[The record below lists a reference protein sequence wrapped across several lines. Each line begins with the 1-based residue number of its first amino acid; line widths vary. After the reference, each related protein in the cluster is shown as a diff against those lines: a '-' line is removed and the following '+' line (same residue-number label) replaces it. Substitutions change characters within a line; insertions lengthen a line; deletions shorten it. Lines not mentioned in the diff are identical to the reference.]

1 MGATRGLSKKKMLEM
16 GLEFMETNPG
26 VRLTGAKLR
35 EATGLSQSVVNYH
48 FGSIKKYREAL
59 GMDNT
64 DYKVGAV
71 APDMILQQAEDRS
84 IKTEYRRLAKRAAVE
99 DRFLRNLRAAYLHMP
114 EMPKVPAVKRPKP
127 TDAGSEDALLL
138 LSDMHFGEVVS
149 EAETGGLGHYD
160 VETFVYRLEYMAEK
174 IHNLIRAHQPH
185 VQKLNIAALGDS
197 ISGMIHE
204 ELAETNDGN
213 SVDMMLG
220 CAHLLAQF
228 LLDMLQTFD
237 EIESW
242 WITGNHGRTGKRYR
256 FKERYLNWDYVLAQH
271 VRALLRTEKR
281 IKFNIPRSFWTI
293 MHIREQK
300 LLIIHGDQIR
310 GSGGMPFYGMQRA
323 VGELMTLLRGRGGF
337 DAIILGHFHN
347 VGMLDRSDVELIV
360 NGSMKGPDEF
370 SIGALFQGSKPKQLF
385 MGVHPKIGLSF
396 RYPMVLSGAPDSGPH
411 RYVWDR
417 EYPEES
423 LEAIDKKLGG

>member
-1 MGATRGLSKKKMLEM
+1 MGAVRGLNKKKLIEM
-16 GLEFMETNPG
+16 GQEFIEKNPG
-26 VRLTGAKLR
+26 VRFTGSKLH
-35 EATGLSQSVVNYH
+35 EATGISPSIINFH

-59 GMDNT
+59 GLEEV
-64 DYKVGAV
+64 DYRVGTV
-71 APDMILQQAEDRS
+71 SPDVVLERAEVQAL
-84 IKTEYRRLAKRAAVE
+84 KTENRRLGKRAAVE
-99 DRFLRNLRAAYLHMP
+99 DRFIRNLQRAYPMLP
-114 EMPKVPAVKRPKP
+114 KLPKVPKVARSKP
-127 TDAGSEDALLL
+127 SDAGSEDALLL

-149 EAETGGLGHYD
+149 EPETGGLGHYD
-160 VETFVYRLEYMAEK
+160 VDTFVYRLEYMAEK
-174 IHNLIRAHQPH
+174 IHKLVQAHQPH
-185 VQKLNIAALGDS
+185 ITKLNIAALGDS

-228 LLDMLQTFD
+228 MLDMLQTFD

-293 MHIREQK
+293 MHIRNQR

-323 VGELMTLLRGRGGF
+323 LGELTVLLRSRGGF

-347 VGMLDRSDVELIV
+347 VGMVDRSDVELIV

-396 RYPMVLSGAPDSGPH
+396 RYPIVLAGAPRSGPH
-411 RYVWDR
+411 RYLWDR
-417 EYPEES
+417 EYPEAS
-423 LEAIDKKLGG
+423 LEKIDKRLG